1 VSKSVMKAAAAQKRS
16 IADTWLGHG
25 TVILFGIALL
35 LAAGHL
41 VRATGVPG
49 STGNSSTE
57 SLLAP

>member
-1 VSKSVMKAAAAQKRS
+1 MKAATAQKRS

-35 LAAGHL
+35 LAAADL